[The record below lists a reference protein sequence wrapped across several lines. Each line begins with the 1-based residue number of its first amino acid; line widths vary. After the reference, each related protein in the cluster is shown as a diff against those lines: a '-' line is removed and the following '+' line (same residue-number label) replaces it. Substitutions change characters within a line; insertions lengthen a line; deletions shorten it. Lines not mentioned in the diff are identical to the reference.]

1 MKKLAYQ
8 YKEFKKEDKDYK
20 SAHGSLKLVVFYE
33 DYVSD
38 TARYY
43 EKGFFEHV
51 INDHRDRID
60 KRLIIGLYN
69 ENPQRFTQ
77 ESDFAEG
84 KVCVVIDKLY
94 LEGTDLIAELIVLKT
109 ISGDKV
115 HEHALK
121 NLPLRASL
129 RAVGKIL
136 GSTKYQDEYYVVD
149 KENYHL
155 EAIDIMT
162 S

>member
-1 MKKLAYQ
+1 MENAIYE
-8 YKEFKKEDKDYK
+8 YKIFKEEDEDYK
-20 SAHGSLKLVVFYE
+20 SAHGVLKSVVFYE

-51 INDHRDRID
+51 INEHRDRID

-77 ESDFAEG
+77 DSDFSEG
-84 KVCVVIDKLY
+84 KVCIVVDKLY
-94 LEGTDLIAELIVLKT
+94 LEETNLIAELIVLKT
-109 ISGDKV
+109 SSGDKV
-115 HEHALK
+115 HERALRG
-121 NLPLRASL
+121 LPLHMAL
-129 RAVGKIL
+129 RARGKIL
-136 GSTKYQDEYYVVD
+136 ENIKYQDEYYIVD

-162 S
+162 F